1 MKYIGKIKVGEE
13 EKILSVIKKNDKYEY
28 FLDNKSIGI
37 YDPITMYGM
46 EEKILFKE
54 NTLENELSDNIKD
67 EIVNLIDNIDENELK
82 NIQPNYEARQVDAL
96 EKLLQ
101 IDDDE
106 AITRIATVRL
116 DEKLED
122 KEKEEQ
128 KKEKENIEEKQ
139 KILGTTKNVT
149 IKQEMNFNDKVTDIR
164 DLGQLISDEGKMPKL
179 EGKNFVKMG
188 IIESDQMDNL
198 KNVNGD
204 IAKENTTRYSFVAIA
219 SDGTVVPIDLEQDY
233 QEGSNPLEEN
243 YQISRDGK
251 IEKDDVLSRF
261 KIGDGS
267 FSIKNGQYGE
277 LQVYHSP
284 RKTLGGEGI
293 EGNKSLDIQLETD
306 NVWERTDEERELVGE
321 HTTGYRSVERSYQEA
336 KSHEVDGKECDKLK
350 SQDLDGEE
358 ESKSHQPES
367 ERIENGYIKLESGS
381 KITFY
386 ELAQML
392 GLYKDGK
399 PDEQYAKQ
407 RFEEKIKESN
417 SSDLSS
423 DQIIAEIEEEYN
435 EDFMPD
441 RNR

>member
-13 EKILSVIKKNDKYEY
+13 EKILSVTKKNDKYEY

-54 NTLENELSDNIKD
+54 NTLENELSGNIKD
-67 EIVNLIDNIDENELK
+67 EIVNLIDNIGENELK

-96 EKLLQ
+96 ERLLQ

-106 AITRIATVRL
+106 TITRIATVKL
-116 DEKLED
+116 DEKLKD
-122 KEKEEQ
+122 KEKEEP
-128 KKEKENIEEKQ
+128 KKENIDEEQ
-139 KILGTTKNVT
+139 KILGTTKDVT

-198 KNVNGD
+198 KNTNGD
-204 IAKENTTRYSFVAIA
+204 VARENTTRYSFVAIA
-219 SDGTVVPIDLEQDY
+219 TDGTVVPIDLEQDY

-251 IEKDDVLSRF
+251 VEKDDVLSRF

-367 ERIENGYIKLESGS
+367 ERIENDYIKLESGS

-386 ELAQML
+386 ELAKML

-407 RFEEKIKESN
+407 KFEEKIKESN

>member
-13 EKILSVIKKNDKYEY
+13 EKILSVTKKDNKYEY
-28 FLDNKSIGI
+28 FLDNESIGI

-54 NTLENELSDNIKD
+54 NTLENELSGNIKD
-67 EIVNLIDNIDENELK
+67 EIVNLIDDVDENELK
-82 NIQPNYEARQVDAL
+82 NIQPNYEARQVEAL

-101 IDDDE
+101 IDDDKT
-106 AITRIATVRL
+106 ITRIATVRL
-116 DEKLED
+116 NEKLED

-128 KKEKENIEEKQ
+128 KTEKENIEEKQ

-188 IIESDQMDNL
+188 IIESEQMDNL
-198 KNVNGD
+198 KNANGD

-219 SDGTVVPIDLEQDY
+219 TDGTVVPIDLEQDY

-306 NVWERTDEERELVGE
+306 NVWERTDEQRELVGE

-336 KSHEVDGKECDKLK
+336 KSHEVDGEECEKLK
-350 SQDLDGEE
+350 TEDLDGNED
-358 ESKSHQPES
+358 SKSHQPET
-367 ERIENGYIKLESGS
+367 ERMENGYIKLENGS

-407 RFEEKIKESN
+407 KFEEKIKESN
-417 SSDLSS
+417 SSELSS
-423 DQIIAEIEEEYN
+423 EQIIAKIEEEYN

>member
-13 EKILSVIKKNDKYEY
+13 EKILSVTKKDNKYEY
-28 FLDNKSIGI
+28 FLDNESIGI

-54 NTLENELSDNIKD
+54 NTLENELSGNIKD
-67 EIVNLIDNIDENELK
+67 EIVNLIDDVDENELK
-82 NIQPNYEARQVDAL
+82 NIQPNYEARQVEAL

-101 IDDDE
+101 IDDDKT
-106 AITRIATVRL
+106 ITRIATVRL
-116 DEKLED
+116 NEKLED

-128 KKEKENIEEKQ
+128 KTEKENIEEKQ

-188 IIESDQMDNL
+188 IIESEQMDNL
-198 KNVNGD
+198 KNANGD

-219 SDGTVVPIDLEQDY
+219 TDGTVVPIDLEQDY
-233 QEGSNPLEEN
+233 QEGSNPFEEN

-306 NVWERTDEERELVGE
+306 NVWERTDEQRELVGE

-336 KSHEVDGKECDKLK
+336 KSHEVDGEECEKLK
-350 SQDLDGEE
+350 TEDLDGNED
-358 ESKSHQPES
+358 SKSHQPET
-367 ERIENGYIKLESGS
+367 ERMENGYIKLENGS

-407 RFEEKIKESN
+407 KFEEKIKESN
-417 SSDLSS
+417 SSELSS
-423 DQIIAEIEEEYN
+423 EQIIAKIEEEYN

>member
-13 EKILSVIKKNDKYEY
+13 EKILSVTKKDNKYEY
-28 FLDNKSIGI
+28 FLDNESIGI

-54 NTLENELSDNIKD
+54 NTLENELSGNIKD
-67 EIVNLIDNIDENELK
+67 EIVNLIDDVDENELK
-82 NIQPNYEARQVDAL
+82 NIQPNYEARQVEAL

-101 IDDDE
+101 IDDDKT
-106 AITRIATVRL
+106 ITRIATVRL
-116 DEKLED
+116 NEKLED

-128 KKEKENIEEKQ
+128 KTEKENIEEKQ

-198 KNVNGD
+198 KNANGD

-219 SDGTVVPIDLEQDY
+219 TDGTVVPIDLEQDY

-306 NVWERTDEERELVGE
+306 NVWERTDEQRELVGE

-336 KSHEVDGKECDKLK
+336 KSHEVDGEECEKLK
-350 SQDLDGEE
+350 TEDLDGNED
-358 ESKSHQPES
+358 SKSHQPET
-367 ERIENGYIKLESGS
+367 ERMENGYIKLENGS

-407 RFEEKIKESN
+407 KFEEKIKESN
-417 SSDLSS
+417 SSELSS
-423 DQIIAEIEEEYN
+423 EQIIAKIEEEYN

>member
-13 EKILSVIKKNDKYEY
+13 EKILSVTKKNDKYEY

-54 NTLENELSDNIKD
+54 NTLENELSGNIKD
-67 EIVNLIDNIDENELK
+67 EIVNLIDNIGENELK

-96 EKLLQ
+96 ERLLQ

-106 AITRIATVRL
+106 TITRIATVKL
-116 DEKLED
+116 DEKLKD
-122 KEKEEQ
+122 KEKEEP
-128 KKEKENIEEKQ
+128 KKENIDEEQ
-139 KILGTTKNVT
+139 KILGTTKDVT

-179 EGKNFVKMG
+179 EGKNFVKIG

-198 KNVNGD
+198 KNTNGD
-204 IAKENTTRYSFVAIA
+204 VARENTTRYSFVAIA
-219 SDGTVVPIDLEQDY
+219 TDGTVVPIDLEQDY

-251 IEKDDVLSRF
+251 VEKDDVLSRF

-358 ESKSHQPES
+358 ESKSHQPEN
-367 ERIENGYIKLESGS
+367 ERMENGYIKLESGS

-392 GLYKDGK
+392 GLYKDCK

-407 RFEEKIKESN
+407 KFEEKIKESN

-423 DQIIAEIEEEYN
+423 EQIIAKIEEEYN
-435 EDFMPD
+435 EDFMPN
-441 RNR
+441 RN

>member
-13 EKILSVIKKNDKYEY
+13 EKTLSVTKKNDKYEY

-54 NTLENELSDNIKD
+54 NTLQNELSGNIKD

-96 EKLLQ
+96 ERLLQ
-101 IDDDE
+101 IDEDE
-106 AITRIATVRL
+106 TITRIATVKL
-116 DEKLED
+116 DQEIED
-122 KEKEEQ
+122 KEKKEQ
-128 KKEKENIEEKQ
+128 KREKENIDDQQ
-139 KILGTTKNVT
+139 KILGTTKDVN

-198 KNVNGD
+198 KNINGD
-204 IAKENTTRYSFVAIA
+204 IARENTTRYSFVAIA
-219 SDGTVVPIDLEQDY
+219 TDGTVVPIDLEQDY

-243 YQISRDGK
+243 YQLSRDGK

-358 ESKSHQPES
+358 ESKSHQPEN
-367 ERIENGYIKLESGS
+367 ERIENGYVKLESGS

-386 ELAQML
+386 ELAKML

-407 RFEEKIKESN
+407 KFEEKIKESN